1 MPAFT
6 LNLNAARVAQLV
18 IGGAGIYGGFKLA
31 ESLVRSGYRDDLL
44 GDPTR
49 IVEIDGKSMIYQTRD
64 PQGGKLTNV
73 AIGGGM
79 AAAFAGSVLVL
90 GAAGGAGLGTMA
102 RVGLGTGL
110 FALGLGAIAGATAI
124 DDQWRGTDFEPIR

>member
-1 MPAFT
+1 MPGFT
-6 LNLNAARVAQLV
+6 LNVNAARVAQLV
-18 IGGAGIYGGFKLA
+18 IGGAAVYGGFKLSEA
-31 ESLVRSGYRDDLL
+31 MVRSGYRDDLL

-49 IVEIDGKSMIYQTRD
+49 IVEIDGKTMIYQPRD
-64 PQGGKLTNV
+64 PQGSKLTTV

-79 AAAFAGSVLVL
+79 AAAVAGSVLVL

-102 RVGLGTGL
+102 RVGLGTAL
-110 FALGLGAIAGATAI
+110 FALGVGAIAGATAI